1 MKKMTKKALY
11 QSKLFY
17 ILNNEKINIMHY
29 YIIYKIY
36 QNILLDKEE
45 RLQIPKISKYINQTN
60 TGNIIINEKGVELIT
75 KIEKLFNVIPPSKV
89 FEEIMTFGKYKGKR
103 LKTIPLNYLKW
114 MSTQK
119 FCPDQVKKYIKEEFK

>member
-1 MKKMTKKALY
+1 MKKMTKKVLY

-17 ILNNEKINIMHY
+17 ILNNEKVNIMHY

-36 QNILLDKEE
+36 QNILLNKEE
-45 RLQIPKISKYINQTN
+45 RLQISKIDKYINQTN
-60 TGNIIINEKGVELIT
+60 TGNIIINEEGIELIT
-75 KIEKLFNVIPPSKV
+75 KIEKLFNVIAPSKV

-103 LKTIPLNYLKW
+103 LKTIPLSYLKW

-119 FCPDQVKKYIKEEFK
+119 FCPDQVKIYLKHVYD